1 MRYAKPILK
10 IKQTRALNTGG
21 WAYKHKTADQT
32 EFSNSFLFSR
42 IFQEQRGKSE
52 ESKGTVNIS
61 DKINS
66 EMLHLEII
74 TF

>member
-42 IFQEQRGKSE
+42 IF
-52 ESKGTVNIS
+52 
-61 DKINS
+61 
-66 EMLHLEII
+66 
-74 TF
+74 